1 MRRTKTYISSRQTNM
16 QRKTD
21 GNKQTV
27 TEQSTKTDRWKLVD
41 MRRQTE
47 TDSEGRDRQRRTV
60 TERKTDKQTETDGM
74 ICCTIQYIF
83 TGCCGLCTEACIY
96 QVILF
101 LYVGNNSNMIILYP
115 VPSFKAT
122 SFPLSTIRRGWWFI
136 LNYSAILSANFFLQ
150 KAYVIF
156 SMYSTI
162 FVDVL

>member
-1 MRRTKTYISSRQTNM
+1 M

-101 LYVGNNSNMIILYP
+101 LYVGNNSNMERSHTVKKKSI
-115 VPSFKAT
+115 
-122 SFPLSTIRRGWWFI
+122 
-136 LNYSAILSANFFLQ
+136 FLLFQ
-150 KAYVIF
+150 GGVA
-156 SMYSTI
+156 
-162 FVDVL
+162 DVHTVFQCET

>member
-1 MRRTKTYISSRQTNM
+1 MACRRTKTYISSRQTNM

-74 ICCTIQYIF
+74 ICCTIHYSVYIYRLL
-83 TGCCGLCTEACIY
+83 GAVY
-96 QVILF
+96 
-101 LYVGNNSNMIILYP
+101 
-115 VPSFKAT
+115 
-122 SFPLSTIRRGWWFI
+122 
-136 LNYSAILSANFFLQ
+136 
-150 KAYVIF
+150 
-156 SMYSTI
+156 
-162 FVDVL
+162 